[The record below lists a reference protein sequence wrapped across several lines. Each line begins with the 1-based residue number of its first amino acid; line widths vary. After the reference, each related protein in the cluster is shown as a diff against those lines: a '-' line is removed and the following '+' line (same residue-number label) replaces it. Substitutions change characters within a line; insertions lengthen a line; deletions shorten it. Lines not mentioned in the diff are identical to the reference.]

1 MVLLAVVKCLGRH
14 LEAWPLV
21 HTHRIRIRVPAA
33 VLVAI
38 IIASTISGIL
48 PPGFFYTVEILYKE
62 LACYEIFST
71 KINSQHAPIFFLI
84 MNFCSI

>member
-21 HTHRIRIRVPAA
+21 HTHRIRVPAA
-33 VLVAI
+33 VVVTI

-48 PPGFFYTVEILYKE
+48 PPGFFI
-62 LACYEIFST
+62 
-71 KINSQHAPIFFLI
+71 Q
-84 MNFCSI
+84 

>member
-21 HTHRIRIRVPAA
+21 HTHRIRVPAA
-33 VLVAI
+33 VVVTI

-62 LACYEIFST
+62 LSCYEIF
-71 KINSQHAPIFFLI
+71 
-84 MNFCSI
+84 